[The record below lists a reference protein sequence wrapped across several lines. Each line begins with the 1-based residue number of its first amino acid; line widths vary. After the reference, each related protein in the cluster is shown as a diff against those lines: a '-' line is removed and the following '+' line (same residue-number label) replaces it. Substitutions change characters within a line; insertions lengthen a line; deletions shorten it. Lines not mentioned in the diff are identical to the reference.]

1 MKKLVLLSLL
11 ILLSA
16 NLVLAFG
23 NPISVTP
30 SKLSYNLGETFQA
43 EVVFSFES
51 AETIT
56 SSNFLLKGPA
66 GNTIPVIM
74 QREKISTKHYFI
86 YFDIPTNL
94 EKGKYSFVVSKFN
107 YIEDGELKQTSYT
120 SQFDINALNKGYVRL
135 LSAQKTDGSIDSDV
149 VITSLAAIAFKS
161 AGYSEQADKAVNWL
175 ILNQDSKGCY
185 PLGNCKVKDTSFALL
200 SLDEFSKDV
209 IKPRNWLTDASNSFK
224 LGSWELKISSSQSE
238 SGTCLVNNAHVTVT
252 SGKGSYTLTQQ
263 QQFPIKINCSSL
275 SGVITTS
282 FTHSYLGTAY
292 SDLFTYQGKEVTLP
306 LETSGCYGM
315 DYKEACD
322 YVSTGYAVYAL
333 KTIGENPDTSTIANP
348 SDSSTLEQALS
359 YLNTK
364 NSYSLS
370 WLQNNRQQKAW
381 STTASYQ
388 NNPNDIYTTA
398 VVALALKDQPTYYS
412 DAKSWVS
419 SQNYLSNLE
428 AAISLYSLFLDEK
441 IPVSFSVSPAVIL
454 ASPTQKKFTINLENK
469 GLSSIPITLEPNSL
483 LTLSKSSFDLVTKA
497 SFDVTV
503 DTSKATSTMLNIQY
517 SNATYSIPVMVQ
529 SQYGGAEESSLLLPI
544 PKDAIKI
551 LKLDILSDEW
561 IDVGS
566 SINSNVSATKRI
578 EQTFKIQNSYSV
590 PLHNLSL
597 EITGKL
603 LELLNIDIISLE
615 ELSPGETIDIKIT
628 GKEDAEPGNYYGSL
642 IISSQEGALT
652 ELPITLKLTT
662 TSTAT
667 NLVPSATP
675 AETTKSSND
684 TFLPRDT
691 SSKGTSAKKSSG
703 FSWKWIVTIIVIAL
717 IGGIYFWFKFGG
729 KKKTTQSF
737 DNFVKSIEKR
747 KIE

>member
-1 MKKLVLLSLL
+1 MKKLVLLSIL

-16 NLVLAFG
+16 NIVLAFG
-23 NPISVTP
+23 SPISTTP

-43 EVVFSFES
+43 EVVFSFEP

-56 SSNFLLKGPA
+56 SSNFLLKGPS

-94 EKGKYSFVVSKFN
+94 EKGKYSFVVDKFN
-107 YIEDGELKQTSYT
+107 YIEDGELKQTSYS
-120 SQFDINALNKGYVRL
+120 SQFDLNTLNKGYAKL
-135 LSAQKTDGSIDSDV
+135 LSAQKADGSIDSDV
-149 VITSLAAIAFKS
+149 VITSLAAIAFKN
-161 AGYSEQADKAVNWL
+161 AGYTEQADNAIDWIV
-175 ILNQDSKGCY
+175 LNQDPKGCY

-200 SLDEFSKDV
+200 ALDEFSKDV

-224 LGSWELKISSSQSE
+224 LGSWALKISSSQSE
-238 SGTCLVNNAHVTVT
+238 SGICYVNNNPITIT

-263 QQFPIKINCSSL
+263 QTFPIKVNCSSL

-292 SDLFTYQGKEVTLP
+292 SDLFTYQGKELTLP

-315 DYKEACD
+315 EYKEACD
-322 YVSTGYAVYAL
+322 YISTGYASYAL
-333 KTIGENPDTSTIANP
+333 KQIGENPDTNVLADP
-348 SDSSTLEQALS
+348 SDSSTLEQALN

-370 WLQNNRQQKAW
+370 WMQNNRQQKAW

-388 NNPNDIYTTA
+388 NNQNDIYTTA
-398 VVALALKDQPTYYS
+398 IVALALKDQPTYYS

-428 AAISLYSLFLDEK
+428 AAISLYALFLDEK
-441 IPVSFSVSPAVIL
+441 IPISFSVAPAVIL

-469 GLSSIPITLEPNSL
+469 GIASISITLEPNAL
-483 LTLSKSSFDLVTKA
+483 LTYSKSAFDLITKFSFDI
-497 SFDVTV
+497 TV

-551 LKLDILSDEW
+551 LKLDLSSDEW
-561 IDVGS
+561 VDVGS
-566 SINSNVSATKRI
+566 SINANVSSTKRI

-597 EITGKL
+597 DLTGTLSQL
-603 LELLNIDIISLE
+603 LTLDIFSFE
-615 ELSPGETIDIKIT
+615 ELNPEETMDIALI
-628 GKEDAEPGNYYGSL
+628 GKEDVEPGSYHGSL
-642 IISSQEGALT
+642 VISSQEGITT
-652 ELPITLKLTT
+652 ELPITLKVTT

-675 AETTKSSND
+675 TETTKSSNG

-691 SSKGTSAKKSSG
+691 ISTGASAKQSGG

-717 IGGIYFWFKFGG
+717 IGGIFFWFKFGG
-729 KKKTTQSF
+729 KKTTKQPF
-737 DNFVKSIEKR
+737 DAFVRSVEKR
-747 KIE
+747 KL